1 MENDQPTNGFDFDKA
16 NLADQITVIGN
27 CEHAFMHACK
37 TASTLKENEAV
48 FYMTLA
54 EMIKD
59 YRREFMREHFPKVEE
74 KDWCLI
80 KALETIRQRVYES
93 ANTSYKDLKGINILW
108 AMTMEHIF
116 GIDMS
121 SCVACA
127 EDKGEKDE
135 NSIKETEGCPI
146 EYLEEE
152 PEEGEEV

>member
-16 NLADQITVIGN
+16 NLADQLSCVGEL
-27 CEHAFMHACK
+27 EHAFMHACK

-80 KALETIRQRVYES
+80 KALEAIRQRVYES

-116 GIDMS
+116 GVDMS
-121 SCVACA
+121 NCVACA

-135 NSIKETEGCPI
+135 NSIKETEDYPI
-146 EYLEEE
+146 EYL
-152 PEEGEEV
+152 